1 MKLTEDKTEEQ
12 INSLNDIRAL
22 MENSSRF
29 TSLSGLSGISA
40 GIIAI
45 LGSVLVSYSLPIGF
59 FEQAKGL
66 MNWTMNLNNTT
77 STPDSGTL
85 QFLILIA
92 LAVFTLAA
100 ISALFFAGRKAKSN
114 NTQLFSSA
122 GKKFIFNHSIFLFT
136 GALFS
141 LVLIYYGIYFLV
153 VPSLLIFFGLGL
165 ISVSKFSFN
174 LIRSLG
180 IVEIILGLILSFIPV
195 YALLFFTIGF
205 GVMNVVYGFI
215 MYFNYD
221 KTNS

>member
-12 INSLNDIRAL
+12 INSLNDIRTL

-59 FEQAKGL
+59 FEQATGL
-66 MNWTMNLNNTT
+66 MNLTNTS
-77 STPDSGTL
+77 STPDSGKL

-100 ISALFFAGRKAKSN
+100 ISALFFAGRKAKNN
-114 NTQLFSSA
+114 NTQLFGSA

-174 LIRSLG
+174 LIKSLG

-205 GVMNVVYGFI
+205 GVMNIVYGFI
-215 MYFNYD
+215 MYLNYD

>member
-12 INSLNDIRAL
+12 INSLNDIRAM

-45 LGSVLVSYSLPIGF
+45 LGSALVSYSLPIGF
-59 FEQAKGL
+59 FEQAKEI
-66 MNWTMNLNNTT
+66 MNWTKNLNNTT
-77 STPDSGTL
+77 SAPDSSTL

-92 LAVFTLAA
+92 LAIFTLAA

-122 GKKFIFNHSIFLFT
+122 GKKFIINHSIFLFT

-180 IVEIILGLILSFIPV
+180 IVEITLGLILSFIPV

-205 GVMNVVYGFI
+205 GVMNIIYGFI

>member
-59 FEQAKGL
+59 FEQAIGL
-66 MNWTMNLNNTT
+66 MNLTNTS
-77 STPDSGTL
+77 STPDSGKL

-100 ISALFFAGRKAKSN
+100 ISALFFAGRKAKNN
-114 NTQLFSSA
+114 NTKLFGSA
-122 GKKFIFNHSIFLFT
+122 GKKFIFNHSLFLLT

-174 LIRSLG
+174 LIKSLG

-205 GVMNVVYGFI
+205 GVMNIVYGFI
-215 MYFNYD
+215 MYLNYD

>member
-1 MKLTEDKTEEQ
+1 MENKEEQ
-12 INSLNDIRAL
+12 INSLTDIRTM

-29 TSLSGLSGISA
+29 TALSGLSGISA

-45 LGSVLVSYSLPIGF
+45 LGSVLVSYSLPVGF

-66 MNWTMNLNNTT
+66 MNISSPSAVT
-77 STPDSGTL
+77 DSGTL

-92 LAVFTLAA
+92 LSIFTLAA
-100 ISALFFAGRKAKSN
+100 ISAIFFAGRKAKKN
-114 NTQLFSSA
+114 NTKLFGNA
-122 GKKFIFNHSIFLFT
+122 GKKFIFNHSIFLLT

-141 LVLIYYGIYFLV
+141 LILIYYGIYFLV

-205 GVMNVVYGFI
+205 GVMNIVYGFI
-215 MYFNYD
+215 MHFNYD
-221 KTNS
+221 KN

>member
-59 FEQAKGL
+59 FEQAKEI
-66 MNWTMNLNNTT
+66 MNWTKNLNNTT

-100 ISALFFAGRKAKSN
+100 ISALFFAGRKAKSS

-165 ISVSKFSFN
+165 ISVSKFSFT

-205 GVMNVVYGFI
+205 GVMNIVYGFI

-221 KTNS
+221 KTHS

>member
-12 INSLNDIRAL
+12 INSLNDIRTL

-59 FEQAKGL
+59 FEQATGL
-66 MNWTMNLNNTT
+66 MNLTNTS
-77 STPDSGTL
+77 STPDSGKL

-100 ISALFFAGRKAKSN
+100 ISALFFAGRKAKNN
-114 NTQLFSSA
+114 NTQLFGSA

-174 LIRSLG
+174 LIKSLG

-205 GVMNVVYGFI
+205 GVMNIVYGFI
-215 MYFNYD
+215 MHLNYD

>member
-1 MKLTEDKTEEQ
+1 MENKEEQ
-12 INSLNDIRAL
+12 INSLNDIRVL

-45 LGSVLVSYSLPIGF
+45 LGSALVSYSLPIGF
-59 FEQAKGL
+59 FEQAKEL
-66 MNWTMNLNNTT
+66 MNISSPSSL
-77 STPDSGTL
+77 PDSGTL

-92 LAVFTLAA
+92 LSVFTLAA
-100 ISALFFAGRKAKSN
+100 AAALFFSGRKAKNN
-114 NTQLFSSA
+114 NTKLFGNA
-122 GKKFIFNHSIFLFT
+122 GKKFIFNHSIFLLT

-174 LIRSLG
+174 LMRSLG

-205 GVMNVVYGFI
+205 GVMNIVYGFI
-215 MYFNYD
+215 MHYNYD
-221 KTNS
+221 KN

>member
-1 MKLTEDKTEEQ
+1 MENKEEQ
-12 INSLNDIRAL
+12 INSLTDIRMM

-29 TSLSGLSGISA
+29 TALSGLSGISA

-45 LGSVLVSYSLPIGF
+45 IGSVLVSYSLPVGF

-66 MNWTMNLNNTT
+66 MNISNP
-77 STPDSGTL
+77 SAVSDSSTL

-92 LAVFTLAA
+92 LSVFTLAA
-100 ISALFFAGRKAKSN
+100 ISAIFFAGRKAKN
-114 NTQLFSSA
+114 NNIKLFGNA
-122 GKKFIFNHSIFLFT
+122 GKKFIFNHSIFLLT

-141 LVLIYYGIYFLV
+141 LILIYYGIYFLV

-205 GVMNVVYGFI
+205 GVMNIVYGFI
-215 MYFNYD
+215 MHFNYD
-221 KTNS
+221 KN

>member
-12 INSLNDIRAL
+12 ISSLNDIRAL

-59 FEQAKGL
+59 FEQAKGI
-66 MNWTMNLNNTT
+66 MNLNNTT
-77 STPDSGTL
+77 STPDSSTL

-92 LAVFTLAA
+92 LAVFVLAA
-100 ISALFFAGRKAKSN
+100 ISALFFAGRKAKNN
-114 NTQLFSSA
+114 NTQLFGSA

-180 IVEIILGLILSFIPV
+180 IVEIILGLVLSFIPV

-205 GVMNVVYGFI
+205 GVMNIVYGFI